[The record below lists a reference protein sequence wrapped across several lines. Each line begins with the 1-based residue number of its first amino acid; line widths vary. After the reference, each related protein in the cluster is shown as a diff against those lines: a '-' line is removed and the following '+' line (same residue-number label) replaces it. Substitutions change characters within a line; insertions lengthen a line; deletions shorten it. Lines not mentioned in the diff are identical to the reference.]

1 MKTRE
6 MVFTTDFKTR
16 AEEDGNKVVEGYF
29 IRYNSETELWPGI
42 FEEIKPE
49 AVNKSLT
56 ENDVRCLFNHDSA
69 FVLGRTGNN
78 TLELRS
84 DSNGLWGKVT
94 INENDKAAMD
104 VYARI
109 QRGDVNACSFGFIPL
124 KETVENRDDGSVKFV
139 VEEVDLIEV
148 SAVTF
153 PAYKDTSIAAR
164 QKDLEV
170 HEKRALEARKLQV
183 RERLTNGKTS

>member
-1 MKTRE
+1 

-16 AEEDGNKVVEGYF
+16 AEDDGAKFIEGYF
-29 IRYNSETELWPGI
+29 IRYNSETELWPGM

-69 FVLGRTGNN
+69 FVLGRTGNS
-78 TLELRS
+78 TLQLKS
-84 DSNGLWGKVT
+84 DSNGLWGRVQ

-109 QRGDVNACSFGFIPL
+109 ERGDINACSFGFIPL
-124 KETVENRDDGSVKFV
+124 RESVENRDDGTVKFI

-170 HEKRALEARKLQV
+170 HQKRAIEARKLKLK
-183 RERLTNGKTS
+183 ERMQNGITSTHD